1 MGYGALCSTTL
12 SICVVSARGSCKKM
26 SKKFRKIAKAVY
38 QLILF
43 IRYFPVNGIHKI
55 KVANSKQILFYSGL
69 FTVPTRRMRVGIPH
83 NPETSEQPNTVLL
96 LKSPH
101 YNFAKFLLGKS
112 TGNRENYEKFAKS
125 LSTAKN
131 KNGDLGLNHLDYV
144 KNFEEL
150 TKIISN
156 TGYFPEENPIIV
168 YPRIWKNDFIIM
180 DGAHRASI
188 LAAMGQTE
196 IKCGVFLWKKQGPM
210 VIFKL

>member
-1 MGYGALCSTTL
+1 MPY
-12 SICVVSARGSCKKM
+12 KKM
-26 SKKFRKIAKAVY
+26 SLRFKKLAKVAY

-55 KVANSKQILFYSGL
+55 KVANSRQILFYSGL
-69 FTVPTRRMRVGIPH
+69 FTVPTRKMRVGIPR
-83 NPETSEQPNTVLL
+83 NSGIGDQPDTVPL

-101 YNFAKFLLGKS
+101 YNFSNFLLGKS
-112 TGNRENYEKFAKS
+112 TGNRENYEKFARS

-131 KNGDLGLNHLDYV
+131 KNGDLGLNYLDYI

-150 TKIISN
+150 VRIISSA
-156 TGYFPEENPIIV
+156 GYLPEENPIIV

-196 IKCGVFLWKKQGPM
+196 IKCGVFLWETQGTIT
-210 VIFKL
+210 IFKL

>member
-1 MGYGALCSTTL
+1 MPH
-12 SICVVSARGSCKKM
+12 KKAYN
-26 SKKFRKIAKAVY
+26 KFRKVAKILY

-55 KVANSKQILFYSGL
+55 KVANSRQILFYSGL
-69 FTVPTRRMRVGIPH
+69 FTVPTRRMRVGLPH
-83 NPETSEQPNTVLL
+83 NSEIDEQPNTVPL
-96 LKSPH
+96 LKSSH
-101 YNFAKFLLGKS
+101 YSFANLLLGKWA
-112 TGNRENYEKFAKS
+112 GNRENYEKFAKS
-125 LSTAKN
+125 LSIAKN
-131 KNGDLGLNHLDYV
+131 KNGDLGLTHSDYV

-150 TKIISN
+150 TRIISK
-156 TGYFPEENPIIV
+156 TGYLPEENPIIV

-196 IKCGVFLWKKQGPM
+196 IKCGVFLWKKQGPV